1 MDHLNRWRRGHA
13 ECEIRVAHP
22 SAEAKPTEGHMAL
35 ELGAGAPLGGDLD
48 VFTPMGEREGASTAR
63 SCACLEGPC
72 TVAEMEP
79 QRGGREAEC
88 VQGDVSDVTETTGNV
103 TAPWV

>member
-1 MDHLNRWRRGHA
+1 MGT
-13 ECEIRVAHP
+13 P
-22 SAEAKPTEGHMAL
+22 SVRYVWPIQVQRPNQQRDTWHWNWGPGL
-35 ELGAGAPLGGDLD
+35 PLGGDLD
-48 VFTPMGEREGASTAR
+48 MFTPMGEREGASTAR
-63 SCACLEGPC
+63 SRACLEGPC

-88 VQGDVSDVTETTGNV
+88 VQGDVSDVTEMTGNV